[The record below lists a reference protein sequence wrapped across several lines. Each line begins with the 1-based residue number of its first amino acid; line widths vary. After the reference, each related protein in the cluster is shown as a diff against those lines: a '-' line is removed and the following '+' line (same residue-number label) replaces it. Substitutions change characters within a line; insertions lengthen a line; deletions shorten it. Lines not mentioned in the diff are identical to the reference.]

1 MTDGKKEREEDKSL
15 LIKISIGQAYR
26 KTQNDASYPL
36 TKEVILRKKGLPFFK
51 KHIALFSK
59 TNLPFSEKGCS
70 FLSPPPEWLVTM
82 VLTYQFR

>member
-36 TKEVILRKKGLPFFK
+36 QKKSYYEKRDFP
-51 KHIALFSK
+51 FSK
-59 TNLPFSEKGCS
+59 NT
-70 FLSPPPEWLVTM
+70 
-82 VLTYQFR
+82 